1 MISKAI
7 KHQEYQ
13 VGETDCRAGAT
24 CKVPTLLLLGRGSV
38 RGYLLCAW
46 KCRIIQI
53 LEYLRDNLHTAVEE
67 ALPILQVVRLAEI
80 ALRAGMTDRSHRNHR
95 DLTVAKT
102 VSYPMQSSAIHTI
115 AGKQP
120 WAVTIGGRLKHANQD
135 SNRFFP
141 IESGEHGGSSA
152 ATATPNRWPY
162 RSPA

>member
-1 MISKAI
+1 MQR
-7 KHQEYQ
+7 KHLELNLQGLTL
-13 VGETDCRAGAT
+13 VALASAWLAGIVLAAWLPLST
-24 CKVPTLLLLGRGSV
+24 FALFIGSC
-38 RGYLLCAW
+38 L
-46 KCRIIQI
+46 
-53 LEYLRDNLHTAVEE
+53 
-67 ALPILQVVRLAEI
+67 
-80 ALRAGMTDRSHRNHR
+80 S
-95 DLTVAKT
+95 TVAKT

>member
-1 MISKAI
+1 MSTGLFTAALDIGGTKI
-7 KHQEYQ
+7 
-13 VGETDCRAGAT
+13 
-24 CKVPTLLLLGRGSV
+24 LLGLIDQQGELVARRRIETQATRGTKDV
-38 RGYLLCAW
+38 LART
-46 KCRIIQI
+46 
-53 LEYLRDNLHTAVEE
+53 TA
-67 ALPILQVVRLAEI
+67 
-80 ALRAGMTDRSHRNHR
+80 
-95 DLTVAKT
+95 TVAKT